1 MRYPTQVSIEK
12 TLNPKGNDKSA
23 MHLSD
28 LYTYPLMHSSG
39 VHCTKFMLYQPGPYL
54 RGVYGF
60 KPPEILEKIF

>member
-12 TLNPKGNDKSA
+12 TLTPKGNGKSA

-39 VHCTKFMLYQPGPYL
+39 VHCTKFMLYQQQSLITRLY
-54 RGVYGF
+54 F
-60 KPPEILEKIF
+60 CIT